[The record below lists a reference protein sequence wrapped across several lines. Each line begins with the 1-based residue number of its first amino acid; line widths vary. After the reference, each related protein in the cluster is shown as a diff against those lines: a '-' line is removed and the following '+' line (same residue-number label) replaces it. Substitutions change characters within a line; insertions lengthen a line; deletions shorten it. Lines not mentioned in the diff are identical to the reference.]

1 MDNNKDNKED
11 IKKKS
16 GQFYT
21 QNKKKIITLIILF
34 FLSLGTYYYFQDLK
48 QKKNNLISE
57 KYLQAGL
64 FLASNKKEGSTK
76 LLEEVILSKNK
87 FYAILALN
95 TILEKQLI
103 TDSTKILEYFE
114 ILENLKIDDE
124 KRDLIIFKKA
134 LYLYDI
140 SSIEEGEKLL
150 KRLIESNSKLAF
162 LAKEILDK

>member
-1 MDNNKDNKED
+1 M
-11 IKKKS
+11 
-16 GQFYT
+16 
-21 QNKKKIITLIILF
+21 
-34 FLSLGTYYYFQDLK
+34 
-48 QKKNNLISE
+48 
-57 KYLQAGL
+57 
-64 FLASNKKEGSTK
+64 
-76 LLEEVILSKNK
+76 SKNK